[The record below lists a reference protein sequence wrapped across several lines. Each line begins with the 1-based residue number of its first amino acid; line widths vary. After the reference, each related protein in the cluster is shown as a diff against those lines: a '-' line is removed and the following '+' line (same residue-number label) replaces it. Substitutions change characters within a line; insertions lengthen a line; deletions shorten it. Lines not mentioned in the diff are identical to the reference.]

1 MERDSRKIIARL
13 LKEGFELVSTRGSHH
28 KLRKGDRI
36 VVIPHSKKDLPI
48 GTARSIARMAGW
60 TEETP

>member
-1 MERDSRKIIARL
+1 MEQDSRRIIARL
-13 LKEGFELVSTRGSHH
+13 LREGFEVVSVRGSHH

-36 VVIPHSKKDLPI
+36 VVIPHPRKDLPV

-60 TEETP
+60 KEEP

>member
-13 LKEGFELVSTRGSHH
+13 LREGFELVSSRGSHH
-28 KLRKGDRI
+28 ELRKGDKV
-36 VVIPHSKKDLPI
+36 VVIPHPKKDLPI

-60 TEETP
+60 EKDR